1 VRTLAPTIALVLV
14 TAVWGYTFVPVQQ
27 ALETFPLFAF
37 LAARFFVS
45 SAVLLPFAWTPLRK
59 TPRAGV
65 FAGLGLGLLLA
76 LAYGLQT
83 AGLELTTVASTGFI
97 TGLYVVFTPLITL
110 AAFGTRMPRAGWLG
124 VALAVVG
131 LLLLFGIPQG
141 SVAGNLL
148 VLGNAAAQALQ
159 IAAME
164 RFAPRYDPRVLTF
177 LQMLVT
183 FAAFLAIAAAS
194 GQIDLPDTAQ
204 AWYAIVVTGVF
215 AGALGYLVAAWVQA
229 RTTAAR
235 AALVFTLE
243 APFAALFGVV
253 LLSEHLG
260 WVGWTGCAVMLAG
273 IVLAEPAAEHALRR
287 LLRGTSPRWPES

>member
-1 VRTLAPTIALVLV
+1 MRTLAPTIALVLV

-27 ALETFPLFAF
+27 ALETVPLFAF

-65 FAGLGLGLLLA
+65 FAGLGVGLLLA

-110 AAFGTRMPRAGWLG
+110 AAFGTRMPKAGWVG
-124 VALAVVG
+124 VALAVAG
-131 LLLLFGIPQG
+131 LLLLFGIPHG

-148 VLGNAAAQALQ
+148 VLANAAAQALQ

-183 FAAFLAIAAAS
+183 FAAFLAIAAAT
-194 GQIDLPDTAQ
+194 GEIELPDTAQ

-287 LLRGTSPRWPES
+287 LLRGTSPR